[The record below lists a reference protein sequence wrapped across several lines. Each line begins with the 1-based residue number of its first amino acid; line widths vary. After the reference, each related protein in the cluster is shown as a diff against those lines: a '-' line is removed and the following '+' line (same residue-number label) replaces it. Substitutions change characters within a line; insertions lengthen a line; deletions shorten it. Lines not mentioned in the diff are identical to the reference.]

1 MTQKV
6 KQFPIFHHYLA
17 SILLRVKLA
26 EGSLSHILET
36 VGEYTVTGKCECG
49 DETCCTVKMRSDSLI
64 GKDGAF
70 AFPFNIAWVIINFY
84 SADGG
89 FEVESLADRED
100 LNFPFRDEIRT
111 VLSGGKVKYSENYA
125 EEVVD
130 AFMEK
135 LEKQEALRV
144 EV

>member
-1 MTQKV
+1 MTYTV
-6 KQFPIFHHYLA
+6 KDFPIFHRYLA

-26 EGSLSHILET
+26 EGSLSHILKT
-36 VGEYTVTGKCECG
+36 VGEYTVTGRCECG
-49 DETCCTVKMRSDSLI
+49 DETCNTVYMKSDSLL

-70 AFPFNIAWVIINFY
+70 GFPFNIAWITINFVK
-84 SADGG
+84 DGG
-89 FEVESLADRED
+89 FGIENLADREEC
-100 LNFPFRDEIRT
+100 NFPFRDEVRA
-111 VLSGGKVKYSENYA
+111 VLNGEKVEYSENYV

-135 LEKQEALRV
+135 LEEQEAHRI